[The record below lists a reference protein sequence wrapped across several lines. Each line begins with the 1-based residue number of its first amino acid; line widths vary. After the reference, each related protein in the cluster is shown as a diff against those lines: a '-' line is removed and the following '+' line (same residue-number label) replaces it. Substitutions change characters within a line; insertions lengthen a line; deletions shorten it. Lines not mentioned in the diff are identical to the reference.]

1 MADAPPSYQSAQG
14 FEYREKEAES
24 TSGHRFK
31 IREEI
36 GAYRSQHVTAVVA
49 TVVLLIRDRAR
60 GGLANSTLLLLPS
73 DQEDSRKGTLVG
85 YSSEEP
91 PVLVQLEGEHD
102 TMEFWRQP
110 KALRILQEQVL
121 AAISDTLPSPA
132 DDTPVPPRAML
143 PRKTSLFGRK
153 PGKAFGI
160 GPPAALLKA
169 PVAVKADLHSVFF
182 RTENEYGLYHTV
194 DGQAVALTVEVS

>member
-36 GAYRSQHVTAVVA
+36 GVYRSQHVTAVVA

-73 DQEDSRKGTLVG
+73 DQG
-85 YSSEEP
+85 
-91 PVLVQLEGEHD
+91 
-102 TMEFWRQP
+102 
-110 KALRILQEQVL
+110 
-121 AAISDTLPSPA
+121 
-132 DDTPVPPRAML
+132 
-143 PRKTSLFGRK
+143 
-153 PGKAFGI
+153 
-160 GPPAALLKA
+160 
-169 PVAVKADLHSVFF
+169 
-182 RTENEYGLYHTV
+182 N
-194 DGQAVALTVEVS
+194 

>member
-1 MADAPPSYQSAQG
+1 LNARRCEFPG
-14 FEYREKEAES
+14 L
-24 TSGHRFK
+24 
-31 IREEI
+31 
-36 GAYRSQHVTAVVA
+36 TA
-49 TVVLLIRDRAR
+49 T
-60 GGLANSTLLLLPS
+60 P
-73 DQEDSRKGTLVG
+73 EDSRKGTLVG

-110 KALRILQEQVL
+110 EALRILQEQVL
-121 AAISDTLPSPA
+121 AAISDTLPPPA

-143 PRKTSLFGRK
+143 PGKTSFFGRK
-153 PGKAFGI
+153 LGEAFAI
-160 GPPAALLKA
+160 SAAAAPLKA
-169 PVAVKADLHSVFF
+169 PVAVRADHHCVFF